1 MVYSQM
7 RRGKGGMFVSDC
19 VFCKI
24 VSGELPSQKV
34 YEDDRV
40 LAFED
45 ISPAAP
51 VHVLIIPKKHIP
63 SIMHLK
69 EEDLPLIQDI
79 HRVGQQVADQLGVSQ
94 KGFRLVNNCGEDGGQ
109 TVDHLHYHLLGGR
122 HLSWPPG

>member
-1 MVYSQM
+1 MSE
-7 RRGKGGMFVSDC
+7 C

-24 VSGELPSQKV
+24 VSGELPSKKV
-34 YEDDRV
+34 YEDERI

-51 VHVLIIPKKHIP
+51 VHVLIIPKQHI
-63 SIMHLK
+63 SSVMDVA
-69 EEDLPLIQDI
+69 EEQAGMFEDI
-79 HRVGQQVADQLGVSQ
+79 HRAAQHIAYELNVAQ
-94 KGFRLVNNCGEDGGQ
+94 KGFRLVNNCGKDGGQ

>member
-1 MVYSQM
+1 
-7 RRGKGGMFVSDC
+7 MFVSEC

-24 VSGELPSQKV
+24 VSGELPSKKV
-34 YEDDRV
+34 FEDDNV

-51 VHVLIIPKKHIP
+51 VHVLIIPKQHIA
-63 SIMHLK
+63 SVMHV
-69 EEDLPLIQDI
+69 EADQLPLIQEI
-79 HRVGQQVADQLGVSQ
+79 HRVAQHLANELGLSD
-94 KGFRLVNNCGEDGGQ
+94 KGFRIVNNCGEEGGQ

>member
-1 MVYSQM
+1 MSE
-7 RRGKGGMFVSDC
+7 C

-24 VSGELPSQKV
+24 VAGELPSKKV
-34 YEDDRV
+34 YEDGQV

-51 VHVLIIPKKHIP
+51 IHVLIIPKRHIP
-63 SIMHLK
+63 SVMDATGEKL
-69 EEDLPLIQDI
+69 DLIKSI
-79 HRVGQQVADQLGVSQ
+79 HQVAQTLAGELDILNS
-94 KGFRLVNNCGEDGGQ
+94 GFRLVNNCGEDGGQ

>member
-1 MVYSQM
+1 
-7 RRGKGGMFVSDC
+7 MFVSDC

-94 KGFRLVNNCGEDGGQ
+94 KGFRLVNNCGENGGQ
-109 TVDHLHYHLLGGR
+109 TVGHLHYHLLGGR

>member
-7 RRGKGGMFVSDC
+7 RRDKGGMFVSDC

>member
-1 MVYSQM
+1 M
-7 RRGKGGMFVSDC
+7 SDC

-24 VSGELPSQKV
+24 VAGELPSKKL
-34 YEDDRV
+34 YEGEHV

-51 VHVLIIPKKHIP
+51 VHVLLIPKQHIP
-63 SIMHLK
+63 SVMAVTEEQLHLIG
-69 EEDLPLIQDI
+69 EI
-79 HRVGQQVADQLGVSQ
+79 HRVAQHLARELQVAD
-94 KGFRLVNNCGEDGGQ
+94 KGFRLVNNCGNEGGQ